1 MFVCFKDNHLNKE
14 AKQERLEKMIR
25 DAFEDNNS
33 DHQTPGAPT
42 TASYHSS
49 TSLRQAKW

>member
-1 MFVCFKDNHLNKE
+1 
-14 AKQERLEKMIR
+14 MIR

-49 TSLRQAKW
+49 TSLRQAKWEDERSRSSNGMKTNQY